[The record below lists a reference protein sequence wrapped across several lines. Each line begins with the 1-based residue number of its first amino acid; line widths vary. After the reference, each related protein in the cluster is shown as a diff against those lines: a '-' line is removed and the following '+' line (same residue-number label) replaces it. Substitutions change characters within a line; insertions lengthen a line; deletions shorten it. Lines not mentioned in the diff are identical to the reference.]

1 MMIEN
6 PDIGL
11 VIFTVSPKVDFFISK
26 VAMNLGK
33 VACCCTNYIGPDAI
47 HSKSDSI
54 CGFRFYSLQNSAEKV
69 RKLQQQNCATKVRK
83 S

>member
-33 VACCCTNYIGPDAI
+33 VLKKYILRSG
-47 HSKSDSI
+47 
-54 CGFRFYSLQNSAEKV
+54 C
-69 RKLQQQNCATKVRK
+69 
-83 S
+83 